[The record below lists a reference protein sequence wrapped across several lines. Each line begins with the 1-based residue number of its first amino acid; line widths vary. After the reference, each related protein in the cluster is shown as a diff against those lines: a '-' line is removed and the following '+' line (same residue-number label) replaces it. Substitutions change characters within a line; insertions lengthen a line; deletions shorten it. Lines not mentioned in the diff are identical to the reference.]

1 LYYNFIVGK
10 GVVAFTYKVC
20 MEMPFIGTKSFI
32 SFWVWSFFFG
42 EIILPVI
49 GIDGGIANKR

>member
-1 LYYNFIVGK
+1 
-10 GVVAFTYKVC
+10 VVAFTYKVC
-20 MEMPFIGTKSFI
+20 MEMPFIGKKSFI

-42 EIILPVI
+42 VIVLPVI